1 MPPSDSSFEQW
12 RRTDFVPG
20 VEGLVVDKV
29 PAFAVDAVRKMAP
42 MAFAE
47 DKVACSFSP
56 DEQSHSEEQ
65 TV

>member
-20 VEGLVVDKV
+20 VEGLIVDDVATFTVEHVGKV
-29 PAFAVDAVRKMAP
+29 SP

-56 DEQSHSEEQ
+56 DE
-65 TV
+65 